1 MSNEQI
7 LKPKSHLFGR
17 LRLLILSLPFVAA
30 VLLLRFVIQE
40 IFNVSEVATFAE
52 IGSVITGVTLIL
64 GFMLGGVL
72 ADYKES
78 ERLPASLAVALSGFA
93 ATASAGMTVKDISDP
108 AVQQRIARVGQAMRE
123 WFLGRVSD
131 DELWQRHSDVSQLII
146 DLERQGVATHY
157 LSRLM
162 VLNGEMTNVMNRIA
176 VIRNTSFVQS
186 GYVLMTFLVV
196 TLQASLAV
204 VTFPSPIM
212 SWVAPSVLSLAYGY
226 LLLLVRDLDNPFGHG
241 ENNGQGSGADVD
253 IRPVMVA
260 VQQLG

>member
-1 MSNEQI
+1 MPIEHATKSR
-7 LKPKSHLFGR
+7 SHLFGR
-17 LRLLILSLPFVAA
+17 LRLLILSLPFVAG

-78 ERLPASLAVALSGFA
+78 ERLPASLAVVLSGFA

-108 AVQQRIARVGQAMRE
+108 NVQQRMARVGQGISE
-123 WFLGRVSD
+123 WLLGRISD
-131 DELWQRHSDVSQLII
+131 DELWQRQSDVSQLII

-162 VLNGEMTNVMNRIA
+162 VLNGEMTNTLYRIA

-196 TLQASLAV
+196 TLQVSLAV

-241 ENNGQGSGADVD
+241 ENNGQGSGADVE
-253 IRPVMVA
+253 IRPVLLA